1 MEQIYHVY
9 NRGVDRRNVFLN
21 DEDYY
26 RFIHDLFEFN
36 DVLSTDNNFGRIFN
50 QLRDVQHPSI
60 EKHPLIGE
68 ERKLRKRRDFLVE
81 IIAFCLMPNHYHLL
95 LRPVKDN
102 GIILFMKKMGGGY
115 TNYFNEKYKRSGAL
129 FQGRY
134 KKVLVENPNHFEY
147 LGFYTHCN
155 SLDLKYPEW
164 RDGKISNAKEAMEY
178 LENYRWSSLPDYLGK
193 KNFPSVT
200 QRELLQHQE
209 GPLGY
214 KNQLQEWLS
223 DLERNKKF
231 LIDKTLTLE

>member
-9 NRGVDRRNVFLN
+9 NRGVDKRNVFLN

-36 DVLSTDNNFGRIFN
+36 DVSLASSNFGRSVN
-50 QLRDVQHPSI
+50 QLMGVQHPSI
-60 EKHPLIGE
+60 GE
-68 ERKLRKRRDFLVE
+68 EGKLRKRRDFLVN

-102 GIILFMKKMGGGY
+102 GMILFMKKLGGGY
-115 TNYFNEKYKRSGAL
+115 TNYFNEKCKRSGVL

-147 LGFYTHCN
+147 LGFYIHCN

-164 RDGKISNAKEAMEY
+164 RDGKISDAEEAMEY
-178 LENYRWSSLPDYLGK
+178 LKNYKWSSLPDYLGENK
-193 KNFPSVT
+193 FTSVT

-214 KNQLQEWLS
+214 RSQLQKWLG